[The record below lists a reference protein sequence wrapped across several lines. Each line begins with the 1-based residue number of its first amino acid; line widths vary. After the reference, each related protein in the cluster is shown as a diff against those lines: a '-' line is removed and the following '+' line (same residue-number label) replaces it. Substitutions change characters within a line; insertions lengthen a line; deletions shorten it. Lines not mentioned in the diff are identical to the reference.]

1 MRVFP
6 DAVSCLLTGYSDLI
20 AFRYHPVQTIHYP
33 GTVKMTHVGCDVVG
47 FDTLHF
53 MISGEK
59 IRKFNCMEDLFRE
72 TAIDSIKF
80 RQGKN
85 LLNR

>member
-1 MRVFP
+1 
-6 DAVSCLLTGYSDLI
+6 
-20 AFRYHPVQTIHYP
+20 
-33 GTVKMTHVGCDVVG
+33 MTHVACDVVG

-85 LLNR
+85 LLICYD